1 MNVLLNTSHSFSIR
15 TRILSGL
22 IATLVVVTL
31 GLAATNWVLSRQYIE
46 QSVARDLPIELA
58 QIKGN
63 IEQQITSLQNVA
75 RQLATSAMA
84 HQMLMDGKDP
94 VAESRLVKEL
104 ESIRQ
109 AHQLQ
114 AASFCD
120 RSTGDYWNERG
131 FLRRLTPEQDAWFF
145 AFKES
150 GQESQ
155 VSVYNSEEVGYQ
167 IFVNYQQS
175 DGKGLSGVAKSLK
188 DMVAMISDFRIQESG
203 FVFMVGPDGKV
214 VIHPEQQIGTAVQDF
229 LPVEIAK
236 NISSLKDG
244 DVYRQSFN
252 NKDYLWVSVQ
262 MPSTGW
268 QLIGQ
273 VPAEEYYAS
282 LYHVQSRMLM
292 MAVLIAFLGMI
303 FAIWLSKSI
312 TRPINRIADVFSKLS
327 GKDADL
333 SSRIELRYS
342 EELNQLAEGFNQFV
356 HKLSVLITKIRVNA
370 AELTQH
376 AQHLN
381 IQAEQSVRSNSYQYT
396 VGEQVQGSMDQMHQ
410 TVQEIAKNA
419 ARTASTTQ
427 DTNHSTQN
435 ALLKVQTSQTALTQ
449 LAADM
454 EVVGGTVGVLSA
466 KTNDITLILDV
477 IYNVSEQTNLLALN
491 AAIEA
496 ARAGEQGRGFAVVA
510 DEVRSLASRTK
521 NSANEIHQLIKN
533 LVEQTEVAVI
543 NVGNAVQKAEVSVQ
557 GTEAT
562 FSELASIGSQ
572 INSLQQMNE
581 QVAAATEEQSLVSQ
595 DISKQVRQMSN
606 GFRDSVEEANVV
618 KKSADEL
625 TRLATELSALTTQF
639 ML

>member
-1 MNVLLNTSHSFSIR
+1 MNISSNPAHKFSIR
-15 TRILSGL
+15 ARILSGL
-22 IATLVVVTL
+22 IATLVVVTA
-31 GLAATNWVLSRQYIE
+31 GLAATNWVLSSQYIE
-46 QSVARDLPIELA
+46 QRVARDLPIELA
-58 QIKGN
+58 QIKDN

-75 RQLATSAMA
+75 RQLASSAMA
-84 HQMLMDGKDP
+84 QQMLNDGKDP
-94 VAESRLVKEL
+94 ETEIRLVKEL

-120 RSTGDYWNERG
+120 RTTGDYWNERG

-150 GQESQ
+150 GQETQ

-167 IFVNYQQS
+167 IFVNYQQPN
-175 DGKGLSGVAKSLK
+175 GKGLSGVAKSLD
-188 DMVAMISDFRIQESG
+188 DMVAMIGDFRIQETG
-203 FVFMVGPDGKV
+203 FVFLVGPDGKV
-214 VIHPEQQIGTAVQDF
+214 VIHPEQKIGTALQGF
-229 LPVEIAK
+229 LPPNIAE
-236 NISSLKDG
+236 NLTTLKDG
-244 DVYRQSFN
+244 EVYRQSIN

-268 QLIGQ
+268 KLIGQ
-273 VPAEEYYAS
+273 IPAEEFYVS

-292 MAVLIAFLGMI
+292 MAVLIAVMGLL

-312 TRPINRIADVFSKLS
+312 TRPINRIADVFSQLS
-327 GKDADL
+327 GKEADL

-356 HKLSVLITKIRVNA
+356 HKLAALITKIRANA
-370 AELTQH
+370 AELTLH

-381 IQAEQSVRSNSYQYT
+381 KQAEQSVRSNSFQYT
-396 VGEQVQGSMDQMHQ
+396 VGEQVQDSMEQMHQ

-427 DTNHSTQN
+427 ETNHSTKT
-435 ALLKVQTSQTALTQ
+435 ALSKVQTSQDALTQ
-449 LAADM
+449 LASDM
-454 EVVGGTVGVLSA
+454 DVVGGTVGVLST
-466 KTNDITLILDV
+466 KTSDITLILDV

-521 NSANEIHQLIKN
+521 NSANEIHQLIKS
-533 LVEQTEVAVI
+533 LVEQTEVAVTA
-543 NVGNAVQKAEVSVQ
+543 VGKAVEKADVSVQ

-562 FSELASIGSQ
+562 FGELASIGLQ

-595 DISKQVRQMSN
+595 DISKQVRQMSE
-606 GFRDSVEEANVV
+606 GFRDSVDEANLV
-618 KKSADEL
+618 KNSAEEL
-625 TRLATELSALTTQF
+625 SRLASELSALTTQF
-639 ML
+639 RL